1 MAMNITSEE
10 INFLV
15 YKYLLESGYHH
26 SAFSFYNESTISKS
40 EISASTVP
48 HGTLVSTLQKGL
60 QYIEVETHLQ
70 DDGTEVNCSEPFSL
84 ITEHVCQIKKRGK
97 SSNSSTANSNLK
109 IKQEQKSNSSNS
121 INSSSNTIKEDK
133 DVKMTDSEEVKG
145 ANSKYEIIKKRQVLT
160 LERHEKEV
168 FICSWNPISNLLASG
183 SGDSKSIIWKIPTEP
198 TNKQTSVNSVVLE
211 HIPPVGHVRYNAELL
226 GGVNNPNSKMIDVTT
241 LDWNPEGNLLAT
253 GCYDGISRIWNTK
266 GDLLQTLAQHQ
277 APIFSLKWN
286 KKGNYL
292 VSGSVDK
299 TAIVW
304 DIKTGQ
310 SLQQF
315 EFHTAP
321 TLDIDWRNNTQFATC
336 STDKMI
342 YVCEIGKNKPIQSF
356 QGHEDEINSIRWDPT
371 GNLLAS
377 CSDDHTIK
385 IWSMKSGECLP
396 LDLSHTREIYTIRWS
411 PCGPG
416 SKNPNKNIVLAS
428 ASFDTNIKLWDIET
442 GSCLHTL
449 ENHTDPVYTVAFSPN
464 GEYLASG
471 SFDKSLHI
479 WSVKDGSLIRTYR
492 GTGGIFEVCWNS
504 VGDKV
509 AACFSDSTVAVIDF
523 KV

>member
-145 ANSKYEIIKKRQVLT
+145 ANK
-160 LERHEKEV
+160 
-168 FICSWNPISNLLASG
+168 
-183 SGDSKSIIWKIPTEP
+183 P